1 MCHGVFSHLSVNCD
15 SSLEG
20 FDKLQ
25 LLLLLCRLDQSEE
38 TLLGGSKYE
47 LRVSLF
53 PVYFCSLSPSP
64 SLSAWLKRF
73 GRVVPQSIYS
83 TAHCNM
89 LWRGWIRPGG
99 WLQDVLVWFSAWD
112 GQLVKWTADCE
123 QSGLSLLKAIQYT
136 KKASFAYCWHNNKKN
151 QFCNQGPMCPLK

>member
-1 MCHGVFSHLSVNCD
+1 MCHGIFSHLSVNCD

-47 LRVSLF
+47 LLVSLF
-53 PVYFCSLSPSP
+53 PVYFCPPSP

-89 LWRGWIRPGG
+89 LWSGWIRPGG

-123 QSGLSLLKAIQYT
+123 QSGLSLLTAIQYT
-136 KKASFAYCWHNNKKN
+136 KKLHLHTAGITTKKIN
-151 QFCNQGPMCPLK
+151 SAIKGQCVP